1 MDRRELLA
9 AAGLA
14 GLAGT
19 SGCLGYRVVD
29 DERVTRLEVR
39 NADLEARLT
48 EQRERAEELSAQ
60 VARQE
65 RRLRE
70 LRRTLRAPSVN
81 AAKLVDGW
89 DELGDV
95 LHRQVE
101 STPAGEPATI
111 AASFSYPPRPA
122 EFGSE
127 DWWNGEATVAIA
139 LRDAGDGNGDGDGT
153 TDGDG
158 SVDDNADT
166 GDNAGGEVR
175 RRRETTTRLFA
186 EPDQRLVETAV
197 DVPTDGLDPGS
208 YEAVVAVRD
217 ELSGLQSASR
227 TTAVE
232 LR

>member
-14 GLAGT
+14 GIAGT

-29 DERVTRLEVR
+29 DERVTRLEIR
-39 NADLEARLT
+39 NADLEARLA

-60 VARQE
+60 VTRQE
-65 RRLRE
+65 RRLRK

-111 AASFSYPPRPA
+111 AVSFSYPPRPA

-139 LRDAGDGNGDGDGT
+139 LREAGDGNGGGDD
-153 TDGDG
+153 TDDTD
-158 SVDDNADT
+158 DDNADT
-166 GDNAGGEVR
+166 EDNTDGEVR

-208 YEAVVAVRD
+208 YEAVVAVTD
-217 ELSGLQSASR
+217 ELSGLRSASLA
-227 TTAVE
+227 TAVE
-232 LR
+232 LQ